1 MSLVVVLLVSGLVLF
16 YLRASRNR
24 RLGWLR
30 RLQLV
35 GTWVSQDETIL
46 RLAGSLDG
54 GRFELVREAVRTT
67 GDWRMEGHTLY
78 LEESGQEVSYD
89 LRLFRP
95 GSIGLTDSSGVGR
108 IYEKENDNVVAFDRK
123 D

>member
-24 RLGWLR
+24 RLSWLR

-35 GTWVSQDETIL
+35 GTWVSQDETVL
-46 RLAGSLDG
+46 RLAGSLDK
-54 GRFELVREAVRTT
+54 GRFELVQEAVRTT
-67 GDWRMEGHTLY
+67 GYWRLVGHTLY
-78 LEESGQEVSYD
+78 LEESGQAVSYD

-108 IYEKENDNVVAFDRK
+108 IYEKENDNVVTFDRR

>member
-35 GTWVSQDETIL
+35 GTWVSQDETVL

-54 GRFELVREAVRTT
+54 GRYELVREAVRAT
-67 GDWRMEGHTLY
+67 GNWRLVGHTLY

-95 GSIGLTDSSGVGR
+95 GNIGLTDSSGVGR
-108 IYEKENDNVVAFDRK
+108 IYEKENDNVVAFGRK

>member
-24 RLGWLR
+24 RLDWLR
-30 RLQLV
+30 KLQLV
-35 GTWVSQDETIL
+35 GTWVSQDESVL
-46 RLAGSLDG
+46 RLAGSLDK
-54 GRFELVREAVRTT
+54 GRFELVQETVRTT
-67 GDWRMEGHTLY
+67 GDWRLVGHTLY
-78 LEESGQEVSYD
+78 LKESGLEVSYD

-95 GSIGLTDSSGVGR
+95 GSLGLTDSSGVGR
-108 IYEKENDNVVAFDRK
+108 IYEKENDNVVAFDRR

>member
-16 YLRASRNR
+16 YLHASRNR